1 MLRQTDADSESQ
13 RDDGHLKL
21 PTLDPEEATQTMN
34 QHSRKQQELQ
44 IQDTLAQT
52 AILDAAS
59 RQSAGCRQPL
69 HHILASHAESSA
81 PQSGGAAGGTQK
93 LQATCSACPESCP
106 SCPSAC
112 TASGC
117 CRCSDGGAGGTCL
130 RAEIGQKKPNLRPR
144 DHTSPAGEAKAPHEQ
159 SSISTLGPT
168 SILQSTAGCQ
178 DSQGPELGCS
188 QHGLHVSNGTS
199 RVTASRA
206 GTFIVNAGVANETA
220 CSHAEPTNA
229 TTCTPSTGSNS
240 SSGSEAGGAERS
252 AARRARSRSRMVFG
266 EA

>member
-1 MLRQTDADSESQ
+1 
-13 RDDGHLKL
+13 
-21 PTLDPEEATQTMN
+21 MN

-52 AILDAAS
+52 AISDAAS

-81 PQSGGAAGGTQK
+81 PQLGGAAGGTQK
-93 LQATCSACPESCP
+93 LQATCLSCP
-106 SCPSAC
+106 SSCP
-112 TASGC
+112 ASGC
-117 CRCSDGGAGGTCL
+117 CRCSGRAGGTCL
-130 RAEIGQKKPNLRPR
+130 RAEAGQEEFNLRPE

-159 SSISTLGPT
+159 SSASTLGPT

-178 DSQGPELGCS
+178 DSQGPEVGCS
-188 QHGLHVSNGTS
+188 QHGPHVSGRIS

-206 GTFIVNAGVANETA
+206 GTFKVDAGVANEAA
-220 CSHAEPTNA
+220 CSHAESTKA
-229 TTCTPSTGSNS
+229 ITCTPSTGSKS
-240 SSGSEAGGAERS
+240 SSGSEAIRAERS
-252 AARRARSRSRMVFG
+252 AARRARSRAQMVFE

>member
-1 MLRQTDADSESQ
+1 MLRQTGADSESQ
-13 RDDGHLKL
+13 RNDGHLKL
-21 PTLDPEEATQTMN
+21 PTLDPEEATPTMN

-52 AILDAAS
+52 AIPDAAS

-93 LQATCSACPESCP
+93 LQATCSACPESCL

-112 TASGC
+112 PASGC

-130 RAEIGQKKPNLRPR
+130 RAEIASR
-144 DHTSPAGEAKAPHEQ
+144 ACEAKAPHEQ

-168 SILQSTAGCQ
+168 SILQSTGGC
-178 DSQGPELGCS
+178 QGPELGCS
-188 QHGLHVSNGTS
+188 QHGPHVSSGTS

-206 GTFIVNAGVANETA
+206 GTFKVDAGVANEAA
-220 CSHAEPTNA
+220 CSHAESTNA
-229 TTCTPSTGSNS
+229 ITCTPSTGIKS
-240 SSGSEAGGAERS
+240 SSGSEAVGAERS
-252 AARRARSRSRMVFG
+252 AARRARSRARMVFE